1 MFNAMR
7 VRLKVFILGHYSK
20 GEANKNSIQGQRSER
35 EDLHLHITV
44 KIRQKALREG
54 NTERRRGP
62 SLPMG
67 STQRLKG
74 FTHRQYTEIK
84 ELHTQAVHGD

>member
-1 MFNAMR
+1 MDTTAKR
-7 VRLKVFILGHYSK
+7 KLTKTPYKDSTVRD
-20 GEANKNSIQGQRSER
+20 
-35 EDLHLHITV
+35 DLHLHITV
-44 KIRQKALREG
+44 KVRQKALREG

-62 SLPMG
+62 SLLMG

-84 ELHTQAVHGD
+84 GLHTQAVHRLKGFTHTQAVHRS

>member
-1 MFNAMR
+1 M
-7 VRLKVFILGHYSK
+7 
-20 GEANKNSIQGQRSER
+20 
-35 EDLHLHITV
+35 

-62 SLPMG
+62 SLLMG
-67 STQRLKG
+67 SIQRLKG

-84 ELHTQAVHGD
+84 GLHTQAVHRLKSFTRTQAVHRG